1 MDMTLCIK
9 GFRLPQW
16 LSSKESACW
25 AAGDAVSVPGSGRSP
40 GGEYG
45 NPLPCSFLESPIDRG
60 VWWAAVQRVTKS
72 WTRLKQLM
80 TMHIKGLIWQ
90 IHLGPWEEVIW
101 RRWHLVDWHT
111 GPACTSPSP
120 LSLECA
126 FCPSFLQWEVFP
138 KTTQAVLREQLD
150 VENHLDGIHAWTWLS
165 EWSRSVVSDSLQPHG
180 LYPTRLLHP
189 WNFLGKSTGAG
200 CHFLL

>member
-45 NPLPCSFLESPIDRG
+45 NPLQCSFLESPIDRG

-72 WTRLKQLM
+72 RTWLKQPM

-126 FCPSFLQWEVFP
+126 FCPSFLQWEIFP
-138 KTTQAVLREQLD
+138 KTTQAVLREQLA
-150 VENHLDGIHAWTWLS
+150 VETIWTVYMLEAGQDLYIHIWNSDWWVL
-165 EWSRSVVSDSLQPHG
+165 RSTCLTASHEKPYMWD
-180 LYPTRLLHP
+180 Y
-189 WNFLGKSTGAG
+189 KK
-200 CHFLL
+200 

>member
-45 NPLPCSFLESPIDRG
+45 NPLQCSFLESPIDRG

-72 WTRLKQLM
+72 WTRLKQLR
-80 TMHIKGLIWQ
+80 THAHKGT
-90 IHLGPWEEVIW
+90 
-101 RRWHLVDWHT
+101 HLVDSFRTMGGGHLEKV
-111 GPACTSPSP
+111 TSGWLAHWTCMRLT
-120 LSLECA
+120 LSLVFIMCILSII
-126 FCPSFLQWEVFP
+126 PSVRDIFKDHTRSLE
-138 KTTQAVLREQLD
+138 RETCCWD
-150 VENHLDGIHAWTWLS
+150 HLDSIRAWSWLRPLYKYLKFWLVGIEIYLS
-165 EWSRSVVSDSLQPHG
+165 HSLPWKA
-180 LYPTRLLHP
+180 LYVRL
-189 WNFLGKSTGAG
+189 
-200 CHFLL
+200 